1 MVKGVFFD
9 AGNTIVFP
17 DYDIYR
23 SIASIL
29 GFSVTTDEVMTA
41 EAFAREAF
49 DRAVSHAPGK
59 NVYDFWSIYYTPF
72 YERLGLGSGA
82 IPKAIEMT
90 HAANDEGLG
99 IWKIPV
105 EGLDH
110 VLDELEVRGLA
121 TGIISNSDGRL
132 EERLSEI
139 GIRDRFGFLIDS
151 AIISISKPDPGIFEE
166 ALRLSSLAAADTVY
180 VGDYYAVDVV
190 GARGVGMRPV
200 LFDPYSAYGD
210 VDCAIIRRF
219 EDLIG
224 LLDRWMEDE

>member
-9 AGNTIVFP
+9 AGNTIIFP
-17 DYDIYR
+17 DYEIYR
-23 SIASIL
+23 GIASSL
-29 GFSVTTDEVMTA
+29 GLSVTTDEVMAA
-41 EAFAREAF
+41 EARARKAF
-49 DRAVSHAPGK
+49 DRAVSHASGT

-72 YERLGLGSGA
+72 YEHLGFESGS
-82 IPKAIEMT
+82 IPGAIEMT
-90 HAANDEGLG
+90 RAANDEGLG

-105 EGLDH
+105 EGLDY
-110 VLDELEVRGLA
+110 VLDELELRELR

-151 AIISISKPDPGIFEE
+151 AVISISKPDPGIFEE
-166 ALRLSSLAAADTVY
+166 ALRVSSLTAADTVY
-180 VGDYYAVDVV
+180 VGDYYAVDVI
-190 GARGVGMRPV
+190 GARGIGMRPV
-200 LFDPYSAYGD
+200 LFDPYSAYGE

-224 LLDRWMEDE
+224 LLDRWMEEE

>member
-23 SIASIL
+23 DITSSL
-29 GFSVTTDEVMTA
+29 GLSVTTDEVMAA
-41 EAFAREAF
+41 EACAREAF
-49 DRAVSHAPGK
+49 DRAVSHALGK
-59 NVYDFWSIYYTPF
+59 NVYDFWPIYYTPF
-72 YERLGLGSGA
+72 YELLGIEPGA
-82 IPKAIEMT
+82 IPNAIEMT
-90 HAANDEGLG
+90 RAANDDGLG
-99 IWKIPV
+99 IWKVPV
-105 EGLDH
+105 DGLDH
-110 VLDELEVRGLA
+110 VLDELELRGLA

-151 AIISISKPDPGIFEE
+151 AIISISKPAPGIFEE
-166 ALRLSSLAAADTVY
+166 ALRLSSLAAADAIY

-200 LFDPYSAYGD
+200 LFDPYGAYGD
-210 VDCAIIRRF
+210 VDCAIIKRF

-224 LLDRWMEDE
+224 LLDRWMEEE

>member
-23 SIASIL
+23 DIASSL
-29 GFSVTTDEVMTA
+29 GLSVTTDEVMTA
-41 EAFAREAF
+41 EARAREAF
-49 DRAVSHAPGK
+49 DEAVSHAPGK
-59 NVYDFWSIYYTPF
+59 NVYNFWSIYYTPF
-72 YERLGLGSGA
+72 YELLGIEPEA
-82 IPKAIEMT
+82 IPNAIEMT
-90 HAANDEGLG
+90 RAANDEGLG

-110 VLDELEVRGLA
+110 VLDELELRGLV

-139 GIRDRFGFLIDS
+139 GIRNRFRFLIDS

-166 ALRLSSLAAADTVY
+166 ALRLSSLAAADAVY

-200 LFDPYSAYGD
+200 LFDPYGAYSG
-210 VDCAIIRRF
+210 VDCAIIERF

-224 LLDRWMEDE
+224 LLDRWMEEE